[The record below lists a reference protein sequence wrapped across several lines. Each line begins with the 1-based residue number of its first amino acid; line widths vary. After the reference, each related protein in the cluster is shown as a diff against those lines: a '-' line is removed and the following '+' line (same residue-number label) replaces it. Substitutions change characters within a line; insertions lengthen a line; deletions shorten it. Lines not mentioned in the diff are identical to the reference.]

1 MFWYIYKKGIY
12 DKGCGEIMQIEPEQ
26 QRKKDPEIVF
36 RVNIMFLAVFICF
49 VVVILRLAYVQVV
62 QGELFAQELE
72 KYSLKE
78 LPIPAPRGHI
88 LDRNG
93 VVLVD
98 NKPVFTVKFMDRP
111 EEKINKESVAE
122 ELATLLDW
130 KQEERGDDK
139 KLADLGIQ
147 LQASFPIILSFEQ
160 RQRLRTQ
167 IQTKLDALPS
177 LEKME
182 LLQSVE
188 LLRLAKEVHIPIKYA
203 FTDVERTKALELLRK
218 KTGKTLSY
226 EQGANDR
233 VLLGELLQ
241 QQIPFPYHLEK
252 KQSDDLVR
260 KIKSSIEI
268 LRATPVTKQSDRKL
282 IENARFFFLDVNLG
296 LSGIQREQTWRKLLV
311 LERMVGMGVP
321 AFMPR
326 QIKRNIT
333 AAEDARIEERLARFP
348 GVYVEVE
355 PLRKVKTD
363 ANGGPLATH
372 ILGYINSIDPRFVK
386 EYKSKQYSGNELVGV
401 AGLENYYESQLRGKT
416 GAMTVQ
422 VNRNSEFVN
431 ETIKRVAEPGNDLI
445 LTLDWRFQDKV
456 EEILHKNLSQKNL
469 KVGHAVVMSPDTG
482 EILALANYPDYDLN
496 LYYDRETFSK
506 VYKTDI
512 WPYED
517 NKITRGAYAPGSTVK
532 PISVMLALQEGLV
545 TPSETIID
553 RGGLLVGN
561 RFKNNWLRS
570 GHGAVDAR
578 RALQVS
584 NNTYMYEMGLRLAR
598 KGNREGKHYSEQ
610 FNVLDYYNSQ
620 FGLGVKTGID
630 LPGEKAGYLAN
641 DKYLGNLVDAFIG
654 QYNSFTP
661 MQLCQ
666 YVSTIANGGY
676 RIKPHLVKEIRKG
689 ASNPTERITLTKVE
703 PYVLNKV
710 DIDPKWIKVVQEGMA
725 KVTQPNGTAYR
736 NFKGFPFPVAAKTGT
751 AQTGGNADNALIVGY
766 APVKNPQ
773 IAFAVVVP
781 GGGHGADMSG
791 VIAKQILEEYVKMY
805 GIEQ

>member
-1 MFWYIYKKGIY
+1 
-12 DKGCGEIMQIEPEQ
+12 MQIEPEQ
-26 QRKKDPEIVF
+26 QRKKDPELSLRI
-36 RVNIMFLAVFICF
+36 NIMFLAVFICF

-62 QGELFAQELE
+62 QGELFVQELE

-98 NKPVFTVKFMDRP
+98 NKPVFTVKFMDKP
-111 EEKINKESVAE
+111 EEKINKEKVAE
-122 ELATLLDW
+122 DLATLLNW

-147 LQASFPIILSFEQ
+147 LQAGFPILLSHEE
-160 RQRLRTQ
+160 RQGLRTRIQ
-167 IQTKLDALPS
+167 IKLDALPS
-177 LEKME
+177 RERINQ
-182 LLQSVE
+182 LQPVD
-188 LLRLAKEVHIPIKYA
+188 LLRIAKEVHVPIKYA
-203 FTDVERTKALELLRK
+203 FTDLERIQAFEMLKK
-218 KTGKTLSY
+218 KTGKPFPQD
-226 EQGANDR
+226 QGLNDR
-233 VLLGELLQ
+233 ALLIELIT
-241 QQIPFPYHLEK
+241 QQISFPYKLEK
-252 KQSDDLVR
+252 KQSEDLIS
-260 KIKSSIEI
+260 KIKSSITTLYE
-268 LRATPVTKQSDRKL
+268 TPVAKQSDRQL
-282 IENARFFFLDVNLG
+282 IENARFFFLDVKLG
-296 LSGIQREQTWRKLLV
+296 LSVIQRERTWRKLLV
-311 LERMVGMGVP
+311 LERMVGVGVP

-326 QIKRNIT
+326 QVKRNIT
-333 AAEDARIEERLARFP
+333 AAEDARIEERLIELP

-355 PLRKVKTD
+355 PLRKVKKD
-363 ANGGPLATH
+363 DEGGPLATH

-386 EYKSKQYSGNELVGV
+386 EYKAKQYADNELVGV
-401 AGLENYYESQLRGKT
+401 AGLEKYYESQLRGKS
-416 GAMTVQ
+416 GAMAVQ

-431 ETIKRVAEPGNDLI
+431 ETIKRVAEPGNDLV
-445 LTLDWRFQDKV
+445 LSLDWRFQDKV
-456 EEILHKNLSQKNL
+456 EEILHKSLSQKNM
-469 KVGHAVVMSPDTG
+469 KVGHAIVMVPSTG

-506 VYKTDI
+506 VYATDI
-512 WPYED
+512 WPFED
-517 NKITRGAYAPGSTVK
+517 NKIIRGAYAPGSTVK
-532 PISVMLALQEGLV
+532 PLSVMLALQEGLV
-545 TPSETIID
+545 TPAETIFD
-553 RGGLLVGN
+553 RGGIYVGN

-610 FNVLDYYNSQ
+610 FAVLDYYNSQ

-630 LPGEKAGYLAN
+630 LPGEKPGYRAK

-654 QYNSFTP
+654 QYNNFTP
-661 MQLCQ
+661 IQLCQ

-689 ASNPTERITLTKVE
+689 TSNPAEQKTLTKVE

-710 DIDPKWIKVVQEGMA
+710 DIDPEWIKVAQEGMA
-725 KVTQPNGTAYR
+725 KVTKPNGTAYR
-736 NFKGFPFPVAAKTGT
+736 NFKDFPFPVAAKTGT
-751 AQTGGNADNALIVGY
+751 AQTGGDADNALIVGY

-773 IAFAVVVP
+773 MAFVVVVP

-791 VIAKQILEEYVKMY
+791 PIAKQILEEYVKMY

>member
-49 VVVILRLAYVQVV
+49 VIVILRLAYVQVV

-111 EEKINKESVAE
+111 EEKINKERVAE

-147 LQASFPIILSFEQ
+147 LQASFPIILSFEE

-177 LEKME
+177 PEKME

-203 FTDVERTKALELLRK
+203 FADAERAQALELLRK

-268 LRATPVTKQSDRKL
+268 LHATPVTKQSDRKL

-296 LSGIQREQTWRKLLV
+296 LSEIQREQTWRKLLV

-333 AAEDARIEERLARFP
+333 AAEDARIEERLARLP

-422 VNRNSEFVN
+422 VNRNSEFIN

-469 KVGHAVVMSPDTG
+469 KVGHAVVMAPDTG

-553 RGGLLVGN
+553 RGGLFVGN

-630 LPGEKAGYLAN
+630 LPGEKTGYLAN

-689 ASNPTERITLTKVE
+689 ASNPAERITLTKVE

-805 GIEQ
+805 GIGQ